1 MDESSDAQ
9 IRFTV
14 LRGRPDAVELAAL
27 TAVLC
32 ARLRAP
38 GADQAGEDGTTTPTA
53 PTAPW
58 GGTSRR
64 RPRVGWAT
72 HA

>member
-1 MDESSDAQ
+1 MDESNDAQ

-32 ARLRAP
+32 ARLRAL
-38 GADQAGEDGTTTPTA
+38 GADEAGEYGTTA
-53 PTAPW
+53 PTVPW
-58 GGTSRR
+58 GGTRRR

-72 HA
+72 QT

>member
-1 MDESSDAQ
+1 MDESNDAQ

-32 ARLRAP
+32 ACLRAP
-38 GADQAGEDGTTTPTA
+38 GADQPGEDGTTTPA
-53 PTAPW
+53 APW

-72 HA
+72 RT